1 MSRLTAEVLID
12 DLTAEERARAERVEA
27 ILPVLARRAEKMD
40 HDGFLDPENV
50 KTLSE
55 AGLLGLVVPTDYG
68 GLGGGLRDWAAA
80 AFAMG
85 TVCPSTALTYF
96 FHNTS
101 ASRGTLALAALE
113 AGKFSKEE
121 APVVR
126 AFSEKLLT
134 MMGREGK
141 WMANFA
147 SEDVKSEKAAI
158 TIQTT
163 ARKVDGGWE
172 LNGSKSFGCATGI
185 ADVYLVT
192 ASLEGIHDASGLATF
207 IVRRGAKGERPRA
220 KWDSLGMRG
229 TATEGLV
236 LENVFVADDD
246 ALAIRGAFTRSC
258 EMSRTSFVGNQVAA
272 SVIYLGGA
280 YAAYHAAMKAV
291 TTRKFEDTGKVI
303 GTGPYQQQL
312 IGQMYADLHTA
323 LLWATRQVNLESNP
337 NPPIPKPEIN
347 LFWRTCKGQIS
358 EYSFKV
364 AQSALKMLGTSGTS
378 FSAPASRAIRDLAM
392 GLVQAF
398 PAERG
403 RLQTAQYL
411 VEGAEQLGFGAAPKD
426 RN

>member
-1 MSRLTAEVLID
+1 MSKLTAEFLID
-12 DLTAEERARAERVEA
+12 DLSPAERARMERVEA
-27 ILPVLARRAEKMD
+27 ILPVLKQRAEAMD
-40 HDGFLDPENV
+40 HDGFLDPANV

-55 AGLLGLVVPTDYG
+55 AGLLGLVVPEEYG

-85 TVCPSTALTYF
+85 TVCPSTGLCYF

-113 AGKFSKEE
+113 AGKFSGEE
-121 APVVR
+121 GPLVR
-126 AFSEKLLT
+126 AFSEKLLRL
-134 MMGREGK
+134 MGQDGQ

-163 ARKVDGGWE
+163 ATKVPGGWE

-185 ADVYLVT
+185 ADLYLVT
-192 ASLEGIHDASGLATF
+192 ASLEGIEDASGLCNF
-207 IVRRGAKGERPRA
+207 IVRRGSPGERPRQA
-220 KWDSLGMRG
+220 WDALGMRG
-229 TATEGLV
+229 SATEGLV
-236 LENVFVADDD
+236 LEKVFVADED
-246 ALAIRGAFTRSC
+246 ALAIRGAFARSC

-280 YAAYHAAMKAV
+280 YAAFAAAMHQV
-291 TTRKFEDTGKVI
+291 TSRKFADTGKPI
-303 GTGPYQQQL
+303 GSGPFQQQL
-312 IGQMYADLHTA
+312 IGSMYADLQTA
-323 LLWATRQVNLESNP
+323 MLWAQRQIALESSP
-337 NPPIPKPEIN
+337 NPPLPKEEIN
-347 LFWRTCKGQIS
+347 AFWRTCKGQVA

-364 AQSALKMLGTSGTS
+364 AQSALKMMGTSGTG
-378 FSAPASRAIRDLAM
+378 FSMPASRAIRDLAM

-403 RLQTAQYL
+403 RLQTAQFL
-411 VEGAEQLGFGAAPKD
+411 VDGAEQLGFGVVGK
-426 RN
+426 